1 MIWLRPRIIP
11 VLLLKG
17 NGLYKTVRFKNP
29 VYVGDPINTVKIF
42 NEKEVD
48 EIILLDIAASVEG
61 REPNYER
68 IGEIAG
74 EAFMPLAYGGG
85 VRNVEQAQRI
95 LALGVEKIVLN
106 TIAVEDPEFI
116 KKLSMAVGSQSVV
129 VSVDVRKTLF
139 GKYQIAWK
147 NGQETRSQSPVEWAQ
162 QVSQFGAG
170 ELLIHC
176 IDRDGVMQGYD
187 IELIEKVSRSV
198 SVPVIGCGGAGSVSD
213 LADVLHAG
221 ASAAAGAMFVFQG
234 KHRAV
239 LISYPDAVEIEKLNP
254 VQHSSK

>member
-1 MIWLRPRIIP
+1 MNWLRPRIIP

-48 EIILLDIAASVEG
+48 EIVLLDIGASLEG

-68 IGEIAG
+68 ISEIAG

-85 VRNVEQAQRI
+85 VRTVEQAKK
-95 LALGVEKIVLN
+95 LLSLGVEKIVLN
-106 TIAVEDPEFI
+106 SAAVEDPDFV
-116 KKLSMAVGSQSVV
+116 KVLSAEVGSQSVV

-139 GKYQIAWK
+139 GKYHIAWK
-147 NGQETRSQSPVEWAQ
+147 NGQKTRSQAPLDWAR
-162 QVSQFGAG
+162 QVTELGAG
-170 ELLIHC
+170 EILIHC
-176 IDRDGVMQGYD
+176 IDRDGVMQGCD
-187 IELIEKVSRSV
+187 TDLIRAVSHEL
-198 SVPVIGCGGAGSVSD
+198 SVPVIGCGGAGSVGD
-213 LADVLHAG
+213 LADVLRAG
-221 ASAAAGAMFVFQG
+221 ASAAAAGAMFVFQG

-239 LISYPDAVEIEKLNP
+239 LISYPEAAEIDQLLP
-254 VQHSSK
+254 R